1 MPDFSYKIYFINL
14 FTSVTKGSKVQQF
27 HVPAACVNVHLMQTR
42 GVLPYKR
49 LIGTPFPTSFFLKAA
64 MSVLISLSTRARV
77 PPVSGK
83 GMSPCATGDSAG
95 SQSNFKLTGKSR
107 LASVTA
113 SLLCAPRSHVRFQSN
128 LSHKNSRFSLT

>member
-1 MPDFSYKIYFINL
+1 MCEC
-14 FTSVTKGSKVQQF
+14 TSHADPGSTPLQE
-27 HVPAACVNVHLMQTR
+27 ANR
-42 GVLPYKR
+42 D
-49 LIGTPFPTSFFLKAA
+49 PFPHFIFFLKAA